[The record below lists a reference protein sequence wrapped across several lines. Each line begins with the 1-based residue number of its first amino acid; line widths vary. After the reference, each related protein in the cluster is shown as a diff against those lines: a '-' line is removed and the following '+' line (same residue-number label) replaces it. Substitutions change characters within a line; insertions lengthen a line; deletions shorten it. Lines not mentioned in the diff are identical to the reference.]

1 MKGANLAQILS
12 GTLNPAT
19 TNSSFDTLSR
29 LKVNNGF
36 SVELLVISDDTNYDI
51 SIRQSALVYLKNII
65 V

>member
-51 SIRQSALVYLKNII
+51 GIRQSALVYLKNII